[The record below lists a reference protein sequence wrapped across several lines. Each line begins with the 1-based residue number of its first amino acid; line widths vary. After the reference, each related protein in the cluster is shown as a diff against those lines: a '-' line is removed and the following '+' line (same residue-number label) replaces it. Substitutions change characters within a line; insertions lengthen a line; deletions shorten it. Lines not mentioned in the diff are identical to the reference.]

1 MVRKSKFVD
10 VVLSSY
16 LTPFETDDDRPSR
29 RKTKVG
35 FARYSDGC
43 TNGIGKDGGHAE
55 RGYGFNKERR
65 HVLQAKVRGS
75 HGRNCE
81 TEIETGK
88 EDKRETCEKKDCRH
102 SEGIAFGYNTEV

>member
-16 LTPFETDDDRPSR
+16 LTPFETDDDRQSR

-35 FARYSDGC
+35 FPRYSDGG
-43 TNGIGKDGGHAE
+43 TNGIGKDGGHGE

-65 HVLQAKVRGS
+65 HGIQAKVRGS
-75 HGRNCE
+75 HGNNFE
-81 TEIETGK
+81 TGIDNFKTAIETGK
-88 EDKRETCEKKDCRH
+88 EDKRETCEKKD
-102 SEGIAFGYNTEV
+102 

>member
-1 MVRKSKFVD
+1 MYLYDSILYKRGPTSNTVGDRKDTILLLQTSNNFSNMVRKSKFVD

-16 LTPFETDDDRPSR
+16 LTPFETDDDMPSR

-55 RGYGFNKERR
+55 RGYGFNKER
-65 HVLQAKVRGS
+65 
-75 HGRNCE
+75 
-81 TEIETGK
+81 
-88 EDKRETCEKKDCRH
+88 
-102 SEGIAFGYNTEV
+102 